1 MCYPTLPKV
10 PDEKT
15 FQQHT
20 DGYMKGS
27 SLKQT
32 DIHPARVVTM
42 YSHHPNR
49 SQTTVC
55 ITLGTVAWKKFFLA
69 VVSTHSTRCNQ
80 NLGITAPILSIS
92 MQKKTFSLPGSTL
105 CSPPIFFFLFFS
117 GLFNVAARSPNC
129 NFRGTFVRS
138 LPSKEPPRHPR
149 SLTVPTVGERCYR
162 PQLSFFSTWTL
173 GL

>member
-10 PDEKT
+10 LTKKT

-55 ITLGTVAWKKFFLA
+55 ITLGSYIAWKNFFLSSRVNA
-69 VVSTHSTRCNQ
+69 LDSLQPKPWHHSPDSLHIHAKHSLCTW
-80 NLGITAPILSIS
+80 LHSLLSS
-92 MQKKTFSLPGSTL
+92 
-105 CSPPIFFFLFFS
+105 IFFLLSFFL
-117 GLFNVAARSPNC
+117 LLVCLLAARSPNC
-129 NFRGTFVRS
+129 NVRGTFVRS
-138 LPSKEPPRHPR
+138 FAKQEPPRHPR
-149 SLTVPTVGERCYR
+149 PLH
-162 PQLSFFSTWTL
+162 ST
-173 GL
+173 